1 MASAVTVA
9 MVLLLLVPMAV
20 FQYYQIEEQARK

>member
-1 MASAVTVA
+1 

-20 FQYYQIEEQARK
+20 FQYYQVKELEGAK